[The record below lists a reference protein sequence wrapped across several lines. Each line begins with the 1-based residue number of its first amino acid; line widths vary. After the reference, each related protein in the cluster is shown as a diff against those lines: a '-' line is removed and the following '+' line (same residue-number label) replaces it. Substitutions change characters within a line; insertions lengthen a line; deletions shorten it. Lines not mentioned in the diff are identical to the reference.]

1 MAPSSTP
8 INKTSSIR
16 DFGEKLD
23 QILNLLNE
31 TRAQQEDLKKN
42 IPAMITEQ
50 LQRHENRRKLVVCGF
65 PEDATRDQVS
75 KLFSLVGI
83 PSEAVTVLHHLGK
96 PRTDGK
102 FRPLCV
108 EIAKTTKFPHLK
120 TLAQLIRTN
129 SAYSSYS
136 VRRLET
142 PEQRLQGFL
151 ARKARREAAPEV
163 TQSTPEQQQAAPELR
178 LPLRPDPA
186 LVLPGTPKSLG
197 FLASS
202 PIPQGS
208 TVQDVQNMIS
218 AELKNQNCT
227 SCFCSQIRHKNYHKE
242 RLVFLRSYLVPK

>member
-75 KLFSLVGI
+75 ELFSLVGI

-102 FRPLCV
+102 FP
-108 EIAKTTKFPHLK
+108 
-120 TLAQLIRTN
+120 
-129 SAYSSYS
+129 SS
-136 VRRLET
+136 V
-142 PEQRLQGFL
+142 
-151 ARKARREAAPEV
+151 
-163 TQSTPEQQQAAPELR
+163 
-178 LPLRPDPA
+178 
-186 LVLPGTPKSLG
+186 
-197 FLASS
+197 
-202 PIPQGS
+202 
-208 TVQDVQNMIS
+208 
-218 AELKNQNCT
+218 C
-227 SCFCSQIRHKNYHKE
+227 
-242 RLVFLRSYLVPK
+242 